1 MDGSSI
7 QGTAAALRK
16 CRNSA
21 GSTSSLAAASGCRA
35 TYAEADRAFHRAVL
49 ALAGNEQL
57 VQIAED
63 LHRRAQWPLVGGPVT
78 RGRADLVADAAE
90 HLALR

>member
-1 MDGSSI
+1 VVTESV
-7 QGTAAALRK
+7 R
-16 CRNSA
+16 
-21 GSTSSLAAASGCRA
+21 AAASGCRA

-63 LHRRAQWPLVGGPVT
+63 LHRRAVPLRG
-78 RGRADLVADAAE
+78 GRADLMSDAEEHAALLEALVAGELDTVRRLVAGHFAG
-90 HLALR
+90 AG